1 MATEKPADATE
12 TDDRA
17 DTPAATGEPDSG
29 ELSDGEHTPAADDAE
44 HQDDNDGDG
53 DDEHLDDAAEMFPRK
68 VVEKLRKQNTSLR
81 ERAKT
86 AEATVAHL
94 QRQAADKAITAA
106 GLKPAAVWAVAEL
119 ADVLDDQGGLDD
131 RKLAA
136 AVKKAGE
143 QLGVQPPKP
152 KTPPRPGVGALRSGT
167 GGPRSDGRPT
177 GFAAAFA
184 PQNRK

>member
-1 MATEKPADATE
+1 MTTENPADATE

-17 DTPAATGEPDSG
+17 DTPAADDAANEAHGDA
-29 ELSDGEHTPAADDAE
+29 DTPVAGAAD
-44 HQDDNDGDG
+44 N

-119 ADVLDDQGGLDD
+119 ADVLDNQGGLDD

-167 GGPRSDGRPT
+167 GGPHSDGRPS